1 MSHAHI
7 DDLER
12 IPIMDGIVYRP
23 IRRRLGVTA
32 FGANAYTA
40 EKPGEHVIEP
50 HDETSAGSAKHEEM
64 YAVLTG
70 RANFKVGD
78 DEVDAPAGTLVVVSP
93 GTHREATA
101 SEPNTTVLVIG
112 NAPGAAGPISPFE
125 YWYAAS
131 PAYNSGDYDTAYAI
145 AAEGLEDHPRH
156 GSLNYQLACYAALAG
171 RLDDARR
178 HLDIAYEEDPR
189 TREWA
194 KTDED
199 LRSVV

>member
-7 DDLER
+7 DDLDR
-12 IPIMDGIVYRP
+12 IPLEDGIVYRP
-23 IRRRLGVTA
+23 IRRALGVTA

-64 YAVLTG
+64 YVVLTG
-70 RANFKVGD
+70 RANFQVGGE
-78 DEVDAPAGTLVVVSP
+78 EVDAPAGTLVLVPP

-101 SEPNTTVLVIG
+101 SEPLTTVLVIG
-112 NAPGAAGPISPFE
+112 GAPGAAGPISPFE
-125 YWYAAS
+125 YWYAAA
-131 PAYNSGDYDTAYAI
+131 PAYNSGDYETAYAL

-156 GSLNYQLACYAALAG
+156 GSLNYNLACYAALAG
-171 RLDDARR
+171 KLDVARR
-178 HLDIAYEEDPR
+178 HLEIAYEVEPR
-189 TREWA
+189 AREWA

-199 LRSVV
+199 LRSIV